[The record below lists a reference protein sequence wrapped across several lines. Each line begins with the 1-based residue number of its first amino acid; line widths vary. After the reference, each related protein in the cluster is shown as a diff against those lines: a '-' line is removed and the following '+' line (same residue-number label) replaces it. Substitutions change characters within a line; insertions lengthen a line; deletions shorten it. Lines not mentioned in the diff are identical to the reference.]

1 MPMKTASI
9 LTLLMAAL
17 VLVYTGAVAGGCEIS
32 PGFEGLNT
40 AVKGFPVPRTSP
52 VQGVELIDTEQ
63 ASRLVG
69 DSQYVFIDV
78 RPAGFFKACRLNGS
92 INLEYTFA
100 TPDGEKMYKGGPRLT
115 KEALEGYVQDG
126 KTIVLFCNDAFE
138 KEGCHRAANAA
149 ITAVCAWSLPADGI
163 KWFGDGVSGSVAK
176 QAGLTSGDICRK
188 PWRIVPPK
196 K

>member
-1 MPMKTASI
+1 MKAARI
-9 LTLLMAAL
+9 LTLLAAAL
-17 VLVYTGAVAGGCEIS
+17 ALLYTGAAAAGCEIR
-32 PGFEGLNT
+32 PGFDGLNS

-52 VQGVELIDTEQ
+52 VEGVELIDTER
-63 ASRLVG
+63 ASRLIG
-69 DSQYVFIDV
+69 DPRHVFIDV

-100 TPDGEKMYKGGPRLT
+100 GSKGEKMYKGGPRLT
-115 KEALEGYVQDG
+115 KDALEGYLQDG
-126 KTIVLFCNDAFE
+126 KTVVLFCNDAFD
-138 KEGCHRAANAA
+138 KKGCHRAANAA
-149 ITAVCAWSLPADGI
+149 ITAVCTWALPAERI

-188 PWRIVPPK
+188 PWRKVPPK